1 MAAATS
7 RRVIGRLNTSK
18 VRHRRP
24 DGSRNT
30 VVPAVVFT
38 ASVAAVV
45 TAERARKVNE
55 IPL

>member
-1 MAAATS
+1 
-7 RRVIGRLNTSK
+7 VIGRLNTSK

-45 TAERARKVNE
+45 TAERAREVNE